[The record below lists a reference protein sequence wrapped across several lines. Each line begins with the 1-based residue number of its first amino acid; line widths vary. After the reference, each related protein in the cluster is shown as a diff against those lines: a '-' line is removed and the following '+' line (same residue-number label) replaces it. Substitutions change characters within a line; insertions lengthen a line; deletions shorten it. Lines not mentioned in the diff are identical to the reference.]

1 LTGSNQ
7 EIAGEGRFRLNEPSV
22 VADVIDGET
31 IIMNLESGDYYSLN
45 PSGGELWQLL
55 LSGLG
60 REALSAAIAGRHGL
74 MPPRPE
80 IERFVD
86 RLIEFRLLVPREQAD
101 GPVDFTLQGAPAPW
115 RAPEI
120 AVYGDMRELLAM
132 DPPLPLAKPARS

>member
-1 LTGSNQ
+1 MDQIRGTHGATVQASILKHRIGTASSAKFTQ
-7 EIAGEGRFRLNEPSV
+7 VARARQVAGRPDSIRRRS
-22 VADVIDGET
+22 
-31 IIMNLESGDYYSLN
+31 
-45 PSGGELWQLL
+45 QLP
-55 LSGLG
+55 
-60 REALSAAIAGRHGL
+60 AAIAGRHGL
-74 MPPRPE
+74 MPSRPE

-101 GPVDFTLQGAPAPW
+101 SAVEFTLQGAPAPW